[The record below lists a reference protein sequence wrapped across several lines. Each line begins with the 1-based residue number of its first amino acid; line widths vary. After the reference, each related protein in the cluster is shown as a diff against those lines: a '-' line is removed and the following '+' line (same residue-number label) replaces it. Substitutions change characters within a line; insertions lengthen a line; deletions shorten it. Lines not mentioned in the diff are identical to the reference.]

1 MANRPRPLDW
11 WYVGSL
17 LLLVISVLGLIY
29 LGWEAYFVAA
39 RWLNRRPL
47 WAAATPPDN
56 RGNWYF
62 VVRS

>member
-39 RWLNRRPL
+39 R
-47 WAAATPPDN
+47 
-56 RGNWYF
+56 
-62 VVRS
+62 